1 MNNNSLYAKKIAN
14 SDLSKISRVLCQSP
28 NVDFSWDDELK
39 FSSKI
44 IDKIYEIFLPYR
56 EQLNNNYFSII
67 FITNKFVSSEKMLFI
82 DATAPAGEIKYHLD
96 NHLVTQIKKHRRYME
111 ELNNLANEFKKAPA
125 EKVQQKPKNTEPEII
140 HEKIDTTDPFFL
152 ADALR
157 YMQLTGL
164 GKGTA
169 IKMKFLGGN
178 RNSTLSDLQKKF
190 REYIK
195 YLHPDKKNEP
205 DSNELS
211 SFLNGLWEDIQ
222 ADKSI
227 KNL

>member
-1 MNNNSLYAKKIAN
+1 MNNKYLYSKRIAD
-14 SDLSKISRVLCQSP
+14 SDLSKISRVLCQNP

-39 FSSKI
+39 FSSQI

-67 FITNKFVSSEKMLFI
+67 FITNKFVSNEKMLFI
-82 DATAPAGEIKYHLD
+82 NAYASAGEIKYHLD
-96 NHLVTQIKKHRRYME
+96 NHLVAQIKKHRHYME
-111 ELNNLANEFKKAPA
+111 DLNNLANELKKAPA
-125 EKVQQKPKNTEPEII
+125 EKVQQKQKNTGPEII

-157 YMQLTGL
+157 CIQLTGL

-169 IKMKFLGGN
+169 IKIKFLGGN

-211 SFLNGLWEDIQ
+211 SFLNGIWKDLQ
-222 ADKSI
+222 TDKSI
-227 KNL
+227 KNQ